1 MAKSFLVTEQNIN
14 STLLFYAFLI
24 SDYLSVQCENLNKL
38 YLILLLLVTDSR
50 LPKSLNFIGK

>member
-50 LPKSLNFIGK
+50 LPKNLNFTGK